1 MGRMASRMVAL
12 LALLAVVP
20 GCGRSVGPAATT
32 TTPSVTP
39 DAERRLAAV
48 DATDDLTG
56 FSCAPG
62 QDGAWAASGVLTNG
76 TDRVASY
83 AVTVVVAGAE
93 AAAARGKQR
102 TLPVPP
108 DEPTRFQ
115 IRDIPV
121 SPGTDLT
128 CSVRVVRHR

>member
-1 MGRMASRMVAL
+1 VRAAASAILVAGL
-12 LALLAVVP
+12 LAS
-20 GCGRSVGPAATT
+20 GCGGSSDPTATSSP
-32 TTPSVTP
+32 TPSATP
-39 DAERRLAAV
+39 DAKRRPAVV
-48 DATDDLTG
+48 DAIDDLSE

-62 QDGAWAASGVLTNG
+62 EDGAWRASGVLTNA

-102 TLPVPP
+102 TLPVSPR
-108 DEPTRFQ
+108 EPTPFA

-121 SPGTDLT
+121 SPGADPT